1 MYREEIIAS
10 TTCVAAKMEGI
21 VQSIGLDNA
30 NGKAM
35 NTTNDIPTETEYWW
49 KTTGQD
55 LDNMLQEANYPEGA
69 QRQFLSFYHSH
80 VCPQLGS
87 LPSSTSAKSAIGKD
101 GDCFEYSFEFKGTTA
116 NPGVRF
122 GMDLSPLRPV
132 DKENPL
138 SIAPSQ
144 TVIDALKK
152 RTSKFD
158 VTWYNAMCSYF
169 VKSHLSTKE
178 QEALVEKAGHQMPM
192 VIGFDIHR
200 GLEGAPN
207 TLPVMGKVYFPPCFA
222 AAEQGLSRW
231 DAVRNAIRRL
241 PRIIEFPN
249 IIRSLE
255 TIEEY
260 LAGKPKEYQDGVRY
274 LATDFLAPEKT
285 RLKIYMRYPKR
296 DFEGVWEFYTLGG
309 RIKGLE
315 EDKEKYRDLMN
326 LMSDD
331 HNAAEGT
338 AQVPAPTANG
348 SVLGKPRVKTTT
360 IYFSLSADNPG
371 PAPKIGFFPANTASN
386 DQVIAKG
393 LDQWLSKYGW
403 YDGGKTLE
411 ERLDSAL

>member
-1 MYREEIIAS
+1 MERIA
-10 TTCVAAKMEGI
+10 
-21 VQSIGLDNA
+21 QSIGLDNA
-30 NGKAM
+30 NTKSLTT
-35 NTTNDIPTETEYWW
+35 TTNDISTETEYWW

-55 LDNMLQEANYPEGA
+55 LANMLNQANYPEEA
-69 QRQFLSFYHSH
+69 QRKFLSFYHSY

-87 LPSSTSAKSAIGKD
+87 RPSSTSAKSPVGKD
-101 GDCFEYSFEFKGTTA
+101 GDCIEYSFEFKGTTA

-122 GMDLSPLRPV
+122 GIDLSPLRPI

-138 SIAPSQ
+138 SIVPSQ

-152 RTSKFD
+152 QPKFD
-158 VTWYNAMCSYF
+158 VTWYNAMCASF

-178 QEALVEKAGHQMPM
+178 QEALIEKAGHQMPLG
-192 VIGFDIHR
+192 IGFDLHR
-200 GLEGAPN
+200 GLDAAPDA
-207 TLPVMGKVYFPPCFA
+207 LPVMGKVYFPPCFA
-222 AAEQGLSRW
+222 AAEQGVSRW
-231 DAVRNAIRRL
+231 DAVHGAIRQL
-241 PRIIEFPN
+241 PRINEFPN

-260 LAGKPKEYQDGVRY
+260 LAGKPQEYQDGVRY

-285 RLKIYMRYPKR
+285 RLKIYMRYPKH
-296 DFEGVWEFYTLGG
+296 DFEGVWDFYTLGG

-315 EDKEKYRDLMN
+315 EDKEKFRDLMN

-331 HNAAEGT
+331 NNAAEGT
-338 AQVPAPTANG
+338 IQVPVPTANG
-348 SVLGKPRVKTTT
+348 SALGKPRVKTST

-371 PAPKIGFFPANTASN
+371 PAPKIGFFPANSASN

-403 YDGGKTLE
+403 HDGGKTLE
-411 ERLDSAL
+411 ERLDNSL